1 MTDGVNFAEMIS
13 KIAHELRS
21 PLTSLQGF
29 SSTLI
34 KRWDRFT
41 DDQRKELV
49 ATIGYDAKRMGRI
62 VAEILDLARM
72 EAGRL
77 ELSPVPAELRHIAET
92 ALEGLAQLPGIER
105 VEIAIPESLT
115 AWADPIRIGHV
126 ISNLLE
132 NALKFSDEGAIE
144 VSALRTGDRVEIS
157 FVDRGVGIEPERVDA
172 IFDGPAPAVGGKAAP
187 SGSGLGLYLSKKLV
201 QAHDGELTVE
211 SELGQGSTFTVTL
224 PAEAGS

>member
-41 DDQRKELV
+41 DEQRKELV

-77 ELSPVPAELRHIAET
+77 ELSPAAAELRHIAET
-92 ALEGLAQLPGIER
+92 AVEGLAQLPGIER
-105 VEIAIPESLT
+105 VSLDIPELLT

-132 NALKFSDEGAIE
+132 NALKFSDEGPI
-144 VSALRTGDRVEIS
+144 EIS
-157 FVDRGVGIEPERVDA
+157 AERSGDKVMIRFADRGVGIEAERVDA
-172 IFDGPAPAVGGKAAP
+172 IFDGPAPAVGGKASP

-201 QAHDGELTVE
+201 LAHGGELTVE
-211 SELGQGSTFTVTL
+211 SEPGEGSTFTVTL
-224 PAEAGS
+224 PAESPA

>member
-1 MTDGVNFAEMIS
+1 MTEGVNFAEMIS

-77 ELSPVPAELRHIAET
+77 ELSPAAAELRHIAEA
-92 ALEGLAQLPGIER
+92 ALEGLAQLPGVDR
-105 VEIAIPESLT
+105 VSIDIPESLT
-115 AWADPIRIGHV
+115 TWADPIRIGHV

-144 VSALRTGDRVEIS
+144 ITAERIEDRVEIR

-172 IFDGPAPAVGGKAAP
+172 IFDGPAPPVGGKASP
-187 SGSGLGLYLSKKLV
+187 SGSGLGLYLSKRLV
-201 QAHDGELTVE
+201 QAHGGELRVV
-211 SELGQGSTFTVTL
+211 SEPGQGSTFTVTL
-224 PAEAGS
+224 PAEGQA